1 MTLDGID
8 RRILVHLQDEAR
20 MPNVDLAEKVGLSPT
35 PCARRVRNLE
45 VNGVISRYV
54 TLVDQKA
61 VGLPVSVFVNVTLER
76 QVEQA
81 LGVFEAFI
89 TDRPEVME
97 CYLMTGDADYLLRI
111 VVTDLEAYER
121 FIVDHL
127 TKVPGIAN
135 IKSSFALKQVAYKT
149 ALPV

>member
-1 MTLDGID
+1 MDKID

-35 PCARRVRNLE
+35 PCARRVKNLE

-81 LGVFEAFI
+81 LGVFESFI
-89 TDRPEVME
+89 ADRPEVME

-111 VVTDLEAYER
+111 VVTDLDAYER